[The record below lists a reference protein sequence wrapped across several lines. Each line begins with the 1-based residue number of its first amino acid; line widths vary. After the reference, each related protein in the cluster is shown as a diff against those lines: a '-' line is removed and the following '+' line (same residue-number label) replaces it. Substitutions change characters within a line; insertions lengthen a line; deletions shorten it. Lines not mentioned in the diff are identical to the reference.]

1 MSLRS
6 KDKEFLQSTLE
17 LIRDKVDLISEDG
30 DISFTLPQPREI
42 YDYLNEYV
50 VGQDRAKKLLSVA
63 AHNHYK
69 RLLIYKDNG
78 FEEASK
84 IDKTNIMLIGPTG
97 SGKTYLVK
105 HLAKMLNVP
114 YYVADA
120 TTLTSAGYVGKDVD
134 SLVEGLINSSGEKYD
149 AAATGIIFIDEFDKL
164 ARRNDGTGRRDVGGE
179 GVQQAL
185 LKLLEGTQVEIERSN
200 GFGKVRFSID
210 TSNIFFIVGGAF
222 PGLEEIIAAKTNKNN
237 SSIGFNKNIE
247 KEKAEKNLI
256 HNVKTEMLEAFGFI
270 PEILGRIPLI
280 ATLDEL
286 TKDELKH
293 ILTNV
298 KNNLVDQYT
307 RLFNYSKIDLTI
319 EDEAIDIIAEEA
331 IKRQIGARGLRAL
344 MEELLLDYMFELE
357 SAVIDKA
364 EAERILYKGKDI
376 ETV

>member
-319 EDEAIDIIAEEA
+319 EDEAIDIVAEEA

>member
-17 LIRDKVDLISEDG
+17 LIRDKVDLISEEG

>member
-1 MSLRS
+1 MSLRT

-17 LIRDKVDLISEDG
+17 LIRDKIDLLSDDG
-30 DISFTLPQPREI
+30 DISFTLPQPRDI

-69 RLLIYKDNG
+69 RLLIYKDSN
-78 FEEASK
+78 FEESSK

-114 YYVADA
+114 YFVADA

-134 SLVEGLINSSGEKYD
+134 SLVEGLINASGDKYD

-164 ARRNDGTGRRDVGGE
+164 AKRNDGTGRRDVGGE

-185 LKLLEGTQVEIERSN
+185 LKLLEGTTVEIERSN
-200 GFGKVRFSID
+200 GFGKMRFSID

-222 PGLEEIIAAKTNKNN
+222 PGLEEIIASKQQKNE
-237 SSIGFNKNIE
+237 SSIGFNKNIV
-247 KEKAEKNLI
+247 KTKAEKNLI
-256 HNVKTEMLEAFGFI
+256 HNVTTEMLESFGFI

-286 TKDELKH
+286 TKDELKY

-307 RLFNYSKIDLTI
+307 RLFNYSKIDLKI
-319 EDEAIDIIAEEA
+319 EDDAIDIIAEEA

-344 MEELLLDYMFELE
+344 MEELLLEYMFELH
-357 SAVIDKA
+357 SAVIDKT
-364 EAERILYKGKDI
+364 EAERILLKDKDN
-376 ETV
+376 ETI